1 MAILRIVLR
10 KSPVAI
16 DVDLDAL
23 AHLTQGFSGA
33 DLAEICK
40 RACKLAIRESIEE
53 EIKREKEQ
61 TGMDFD
67 EPALV
72 TEIRRVHFEEAMK
85 FARRS
90 ISDNEVRKYEMFAQR
105 FQHLRGFGLQFRFPD
120 EQQLSQRTG
129 GK

>member
-90 ISDNEVRKYEMFAQR
+90 ISDNEVREYEMFAQR
-105 FQHLRGFGLQFRFPD
+105 FQHLRGFGSQFRFPD
-120 EQQLSQRTG
+120 EQPLSQRTG